1 MPATHRC
8 AATIALTCLLAG
20 IPAGGVSSTAD
31 QSLSPLVRAGHEV
44 LQQYERNAQLAQQE
58 QVVEALSGWVAKV
71 VKALRPARYT
81 ESCWQTALTSLNT
94 FDCRALGSDGHRR
107 LALAIASCVH
117 ESAGK
122 KAIPCS
128 AHTPFEKCARR
139 LVGEQW
145 VSFEHAQH
153 DVTAVCFATQ
163 LDAMVLNFSSSVAD
177 AAVALL
183 DGMRAM
189 QAVQHAQLAAQMQLH
204 ALQERAIE
212 QQEHYRAMTEA
223 ENRKQ
228 VQALGS
234 MVTAMEDAA
243 SLSVANL
250 QSSRALAAGLGW
262 LLTLRAA
269 LETALVF
276 ASMAAAV
283 YCAARLVWWLAVT
296 RRRERRRMTAVER
309 MLIAAMRSDAEQRDS
324 AVAAAVQTAL
334 DEQEQRIMTALAE
347 VKAMLAPKLAPM
359 EDQEHA
365 VPQQESASKVRTKS
379 TRRRRF

>member
-1 MPATHRC
+1 
-8 AATIALTCLLAG
+8 
-20 IPAGGVSSTAD
+20 
-31 QSLSPLVRAGHEV
+31 VRAGHEV

-58 QVVEALSGWVAKV
+58 QVVEALSGWVAKA
-71 VKALRPARYT
+71 VKALRPKRQIAN
-81 ESCWQTALTSLNT
+81 CWRTALTSLNT
-94 FDCRALGSDGHRR
+94 FDCGSLGSDGHRR

-128 AHTPFEKCARR
+128 AHTPFDKCARK
-139 LVGEQW
+139 LAGEQW
-145 VSFEHAQH
+145 VSFEHAQR

-212 QQEHYRAMTEA
+212 QQEHYRVMTEA
-223 ENRKQ
+223 EHRKQ
-228 VQALGS
+228 VQALG
-234 MVTAMEDAA
+234 DAA

-250 QSSRALAAGLGW
+250 QSSRALATGLGW

-276 ASMAAAV
+276 ASMAVAT

-296 RRRERRRMTAVER
+296 RRRERRRMTAMER

-334 DEQEQRIMTALAE
+334 DEQALRIMTVLAE
-347 VKAMLAPKLAPM
+347 VKAMLAPKLAPV

-379 TRRRRF
+379 TRRRRV

>member
-8 AATIALTCLLAG
+8 AATITLTCLLAG
-20 IPAGGVSSTAD
+20 IPAGGVASPSD
-31 QSLSPLVRAGHEV
+31 QSLSPLVRTGHEV

-58 QVVEALSGWVAKV
+58 QVVEALSGWVAKA
-71 VKALRPARYT
+71 VKALRPRHI
-81 ESCWQTALTSLNT
+81 ESCWRTALTSLNT

-128 AHTPFEKCARR
+128 AHTPFDKCARK
-139 LVGEQW
+139 LIGEQW
-145 VSFEHAQH
+145 VSFEHAQR

-234 MVTAMEDAA
+234 MATAMEDAA

-250 QSSRALAAGLGW
+250 QSSRALATGLGW

-276 ASMAAAV
+276 ASMAVAA

-296 RRRERRRMTAVER
+296 RRRERRRMTAMER

-334 DEQEQRIMTALAE
+334 DEQELRIMTVLAE
-347 VKAMLAPKLAPM
+347 VKAMLSLKQTHV

-379 TRRRRF
+379 TRRRRV